1 MNRGQPTGTSKRSAT
16 RLENEFFFC
25 HHSSPMSAVMRFQS
39 ALYAK
44 KEIWKFT
51 LGKCLLY
58 TMDFAPFFIAL
69 KYTLPL
75 PRKIEIYST
84 SKEVHT
90 ISILWT

>member
-1 MNRGQPTGTSKRSAT
+1 
-16 RLENEFFFC
+16 
-25 HHSSPMSAVMRFQS
+25 MSAVMRFQS

-58 TMDFAPFFIAL
+58 TMDLPNLMAFFMAL
-69 KYTLPL
+69 KYTPL
-75 PRKIEIYST
+75 MPRKIEIYST

-90 ISILWT
+90 ISIPWT